1 MKRTCGTL
9 AIILLAATSWAA
21 DPSKH
26 KTKIATVELPKEL
39 ADPVRAL
46 LSDQAIQV
54 LDDQGKVYAE
64 VWFRK
69 ELPVKATSDDFKKG
83 IAYNKV
89 EEGTIVGAL
98 RLSQAWQSFRKQ
110 NVKPGVYTL
119 RLGIQPM
126 DGDHMGSAPFN
137 EFLLLC
143 PAADDKKTAIL
154 KHKEV
159 TELSGKALPG
169 GNHPVV
175 LLMFPNPKPEPMPA
189 LVNKGGGIWVLNTK
203 ADAAAGTD
211 KGVLGVGLVLFGVTT
226 AE

>member
-1 MKRTCGTL
+1 MMRSGVVLTVL
-9 AIILLAATSWAA
+9 FLAATGWAA
-21 DPSKH
+21 DPSKY
-26 KTKIATVELPKEL
+26 KTKTATAEPPKEL
-39 ADPVRAL
+39 AEPVRAL
-46 LSDQAIQV
+46 FGDQAIQV
-54 LDDQGKVYAE
+54 LDDQGKVFAE
-64 VWFRK
+64 VWLRK
-69 ELPVKATSDDFKKG
+69 ELPVKATADDFKKG
-83 IAYNKV
+83 VGYNKV

-119 RLGIQPM
+119 RLGIQPQ

-143 PAADDKKTAIL
+143 PSADDKKTAIL

-175 LLMFPNPKPEPMPA
+175 LLMFPNSKPEPMPQ
-189 LVNKGGGIWVLNTK
+189 LVNKGNGIWVLNAKTE
-203 ADAAAGTD
+203 AAAGAD
-211 KGVLGVGLVLFGVTT
+211 KGAMGIGLVLFGVTT